1 MTVHNERL
9 PRTDM
14 TILPDKIADMR
25 VKHLEMVQAIVAR
38 IANHGAALK
47 NWCITTTTAVC
58 GFAITLQRPLVALL
72 ALLPIVTFALLDT
85 PYLRVER
92 RFRELFDRI
101 RAEDW
106 ATPPG
111 FEINLQGAP
120 KVNYWGVF
128 ISWSIASFYALL
140 AVGVVLVMFVLE
152 VVHGRI
158 N

>member
-1 MTVHNERL
+1 VWLRYNSST
-9 PRTDM
+9 P
-14 TILPDKIADMR
+14 
-25 VKHLEMVQAIVAR
+25 AR
-38 IANHGAALK
+38 RAFG
-47 NWCITTTTAVC
+47 
-58 GFAITLQRPLVALL
+58 
-72 ALLPIVTFALLDT
+72 IVTNCAFALLDT
-85 PYLRVER
+85 QYLRVER

-152 VVHGRI
+152 LVMFVLEVVHGRI

>member
-1 MTVHNERL
+1 M
-9 PRTDM
+9 
-14 TILPDKIADMR
+14 
-25 VKHLEMVQAIVAR
+25 
-38 IANHGAALK
+38 
-47 NWCITTTTAVC
+47 C

-85 PYLRVER
+85 QYLRVER

-140 AVGVVLVMFVLE
+140 AVGVVMVMFVLE